1 MSKWPTVSAL
11 AAAPLDAVQE
21 AWSGLG
27 YYSRA
32 RRLHEAAGHVV
43 TRLGGAMPRTAA
55 ALQQLPGV
63 GRYTA
68 AAVASIA
75 YQVKCYL
82 VVSSSMRKY

>member
-1 MSKWPTVSAL
+1 MNAVVQFKLGAL
-11 AAAPLDAVQE
+11 
-21 AWSGLG
+21 
-27 YYSRA
+27 R
-32 RRLHEAAGHVV
+32 HERGEV
-43 TRLGGAMPRTAA
+43 TAA

-82 VVSSSMRKY
+82 VAMRKY